1 MPFVPEGSHGISLCG
16 NTKPAQTVPTLAN
29 NRKRM
34 SCCQEIEGGHAWRG
48 QAQGIYLDKS
58 QGPDPIAEDIL
69 FGLEPWRIIALGLK
83 AGPLLSNTTGMEKT
97 KGLTLA
103 NDMFNNMTLDCMP
116 PCAG

>member
-1 MPFVPEGSHGISLCG
+1 
-16 NTKPAQTVPTLAN
+16 
-29 NRKRM
+29 M

-69 FGLEPWRIIALGLK
+69 FGRLK
-83 AGPLLSNTTGMEKT
+83 AGPLLSNTTGMEQT
-97 KGLTLA
+97 EGLTLA
-103 NDMFNNMTLDCMP
+103 NDMFSNMTLDCMP